1 MADIKFEDVFLK
13 KLITEDQDTP
23 VADPSSDKGAWM
35 DTLDADTDPTA
46 FDTASNPKP
55 ELSKQNIEVAKEWV
69 NHIDEFVNFL
79 NGIEGNSLH
88 AQIAKMD
95 REGSVFRGIIKSERK
110 KITKIAELLQS
121 INEVVKG
128 YIINSDRL
136 TRELHSQGR

>member
-23 VADPSSDKGAWM
+23 VTDHSSDNDAWEQ
-35 DTLDADTDPTA
+35 TLDAETDPAA

-136 TRELHSQGR
+136 TRELHSQRG